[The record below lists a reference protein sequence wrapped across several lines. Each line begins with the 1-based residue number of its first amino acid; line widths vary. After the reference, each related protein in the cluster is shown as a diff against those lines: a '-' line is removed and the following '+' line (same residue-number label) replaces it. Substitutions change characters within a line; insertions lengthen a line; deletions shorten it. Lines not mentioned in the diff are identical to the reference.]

1 LDIEKQIQD
10 DHQARLIVNIDPD
23 RLETAKHRAARKLS
37 ERGKIP
43 GFRPGKAPYE
53 MIRRQYGDE
62 AIYERAVDLLVDE
75 LYPEVLKEADIHP
88 AAAGSLEN
96 IEGTE
101 TPRFTFLVP
110 LSPAVELGDYRSL
123 RLSYDFKGPGPEKL
137 QEAIDELRQ
146 MYATTETV
154 ERAVQ
159 EGDYVLVDVK
169 AGKESLTRNGAA
181 VAVRAADQ
189 ENEWPFPGF
198 ARQLMGLQAGE
209 TRKLSHTFA
218 ADFPDPAL
226 AGEAVELEAQVK
238 TVQAVTLPEVDDDFA
253 RLVGQ
258 FENLDRLKEALTKDI
273 DERTRADYD
282 DEYFTRLID
291 KIKEGASVKY
301 APQTL
306 AHEAEH
312 VVDDL
317 RQRLAQQGL
326 DLETYYKMRKTDA
339 AKFLEEEA
347 RPVAARRLERSLILD
362 EIARRESIAVD
373 DSALDQEFTETL
385 TSLQRQGVDLA
396 RVRGGK
402 QGQQQLAQAVAMESA
417 GRLLTRRT
425 LERLK
430 SIATGE
436 AGEPAEADQLVEKP
450 SPAGRKKSEK
460 GSGSRSAGKAGRN
473 PASKNPK
480 TTGKKSKDKKEEK
493 RERK

>member
-1 LDIEKQIQD
+1 
-10 DHQARLIVNIDPD
+10 
-23 RLETAKHRAARKLS
+23 
-37 ERGKIP
+37 
-43 GFRPGKAPYE
+43 
-53 MIRRQYGDE
+53 M
-62 AIYERAVDLLVDE
+62 
-75 LYPEVLKEADIHP
+75 
-88 AAAGSLEN
+88 
-96 IEGTE
+96 
-101 TPRFTFLVP
+101 
-110 LSPAVELGDYRSL
+110 
-123 RLSYDFKGPGPEKL
+123 
-137 QEAIDELRQ
+137 
-146 MYATTETV
+146 
-154 ERAVQ
+154 
-159 EGDYVLVDVK
+159 
-169 AGKESLTRNGAA
+169 TRNGAA

-198 ARQLMGLQAGE
+198 ARQLLGSQAGE
-209 TRKLSHTFA
+209 TRNMSHTFA
-218 ADFPDPAL
+218 PDFPDPAM
-226 AGEAVELEAQVK
+226 AGETVQLEAQVK
-238 TVQAVTLPEVDDDFA
+238 TVRAVTLPEVDDEFA
-253 RLVGQ
+253 RSVGQ
-258 FENLDRLKEALTKDI
+258 FESLDGLKEALTKDI
-273 DERTRADYD
+273 EERTRADYD

-291 KIKEGASVKY
+291 KIKEGATIKY

-373 DSALDQEFTETL
+373 DSSLDQEFTETL

-436 AGEPAEADQLVEKP
+436 AGEPGAADQPAEK
-450 SPAGRKKSEK
+450 SSAAARKKSGK
-460 GSGSRSAGKAGRN
+460 GPGAKSAGKAG
-473 PASKNPK
+473 PSSASKNPK
-480 TTGKKSKDKKEEK
+480 VTAKKSAGKKEK
-493 RERK
+493 REKK